1 MQQKCCCL
9 PTQKAF
15 LMIVYLDISRIIW
28 GTVAC
33 AFMFQKD
40 SSLSLIISI
49 MDIIIIVFQ
58 SSVALYINM
67 RALKQQNKKPIF
79 IYRKLKVLSICFNIL
94 DRLIVPIINC
104 TLIFKDDQKEA
115 RSQYCVLDIFVALII
130 TAIIWNLIE
139 YYFYT
144 IVRDFVLILQSTQNR
159 SLRYINDSKLKLL
172 EQQNL
177 AIVFEVVGL
186 RPALRRGGQPVINSD
201 RVEQGH
207 LKNTSEVQKIYQQ
220 PLQHN
225 QSFQVYGSQKELIEI
240 NLIE

>member
-104 TLIFKDDQKEA
+104 TLIFKD
-115 RSQYCVLDIFVALII
+115 VITLIFRINKKQDHSTVYLIFLLLSLQLQSYGI
-130 TAIIWNLIE
+130 LLNIIS
-139 YYFYT
+139 
-144 IVRDFVLILQSTQNR
+144 ILQQ
-159 SLRYINDSKLKLL
+159 
-172 EQQNL
+172 
-177 AIVFEVVGL
+177 
-186 RPALRRGGQPVINSD
+186 
-201 RVEQGH
+201 
-207 LKNTSEVQKIYQQ
+207 
-220 PLQHN
+220 
-225 QSFQVYGSQKELIEI
+225 EI
-240 NLIE
+240 LS